1 MHANPFSIRIGIGD
15 LLNVGRRPIALPRGW
30 RLDFFID

>member
-15 LLNVGRRPIALPRGW
+15 LLNGRRPIALPRGW